1 MVRYKV
7 GEKMLVV
14 GLTGSIGTG
23 KSTVSNVLKT
33 KNINIIDADKISR
46 EILNNTTALNEI
58 FDYFGDEVKNPDGT
72 LNRKKLGNIVF
83 NDDVKLI
90 KLNSITHPKIK
101 ENINNKLLEYKE
113 NKEKIV
119 IVDAP
124 LLIEAKF
131 YDLVDKILLIVCD
144 EEVQI
149 NRIVKR
155 DNCSKE
161 DAILR
166 IKSQMS
172 QEDKKNY
179 ADYIIDNSYDLEI
192 LNKQVEEFLKNMEEI

>member
-23 KSTVSNVLKT
+23 KSTVSNVLKS

-58 FDYFGDEVKNPDGT
+58 FDYFGDEVKNSDGT

-101 ENINNKLLEYKE
+101 KIIEGRINEYKN

-131 YDLVDKILLIVCD
+131 YDLVDKILLIICD

-149 NRIVKR
+149 QRIIKR
-155 DNCSKE
+155 DNCSRE
-161 DAILR
+161 DAIVR

-172 QEDKKNY
+172 QEDKKTY

-192 LNKQVEEFLKNMEEI
+192 LNKQVEEFLKNMEGI

>member
-1 MVRYKV
+1 
-7 GEKMLVV
+7 MLVV

-23 KSTVSNVLKT
+23 KSTVSNILKN

-46 EILNNTTALNEI
+46 EILNNTTALDEI
-58 FDYFGDEVKNPDGT
+58 FEYFGDEVKNPDGT

-101 ENINNKLLEYKE
+101 QIIDSRINEYKINN
-113 NKEKIV
+113 EKMV

-124 LLIEAKF
+124 LLIEANF
-131 YDLVDKILLIVCD
+131 CDLVDKILLIVCD

-149 NRIVKR
+149 TRIIKR
-155 DNCSKE
+155 DNCSRE

-172 QEDKKNY
+172 QVDKKKY
-179 ADYIIDNSYDLEI
+179 ADYIIDNSYNLEI

>member
-1 MVRYKV
+1 
-7 GEKMLVV
+7 MLVV

-23 KSTVSNVLKT
+23 KSTVSNILKNR
-33 KNINIIDADKISR
+33 NIDIIDADKISR
-46 EILNNTTALNEI
+46 EILNNTTALDEI

-101 ENINNKLLEYKE
+101 QIIDSRINEYKINN
-113 NKEKIV
+113 EKMV

-124 LLIEAKF
+124 LLIEANF
-131 YDLVDKILLIVCD
+131 CELVDKILLIVCD

-149 NRIVKR
+149 TRIIKR
-155 DNCSKE
+155 DNCSRE

-172 QEDKKNY
+172 QVDKKKY

>member
-149 NRIVKR
+149 NRIIKR
-155 DNCSKE
+155 DNCSKK

-172 QEDKKNY
+172 QVDKKTY

>member
-1 MVRYKV
+1 
-7 GEKMLVV
+7 MLVV

-23 KSTVSNVLKT
+23 KSTVSSVLKS
-33 KNINIIDADKISR
+33 KNINIVDADKISR
-46 EILNNTTALNEI
+46 EILDNTTALNEI
-58 FDYFGDEVKNPDGT
+58 FDYFGDEVKNNDGT

-101 ENINNKLLEYKE
+101 SIITKKIEEYKE
-113 NKEKIV
+113 NNEEIV

-124 LLIEAKF
+124 LLIEANF
-131 YDLVDKILLIVCD
+131 LDLVQKVLLIVCD

-149 NRIVKR
+149 QRIIKR
-155 DNCSKE
+155 DNISRE

-172 QEDKKNY
+172 QNNKKNY

-192 LNKQVEEFLKNMEEI
+192 LNKQVEEFLRNIKEV

>member
-1 MVRYKV
+1 
-7 GEKMLVV
+7 MLVV

-23 KSTVSNVLKT
+23 KSTVSNILKS

-46 EILNNTTALNEI
+46 EILNSTNALNEI

-72 LNRKKLGNIVF
+72 LNRKKLGSIVF
-83 NDDVKLI
+83 SDDVKLI

-101 ENINNKLLEYKE
+101 ENIEQKINIAKVNN
-113 NKEKIV
+113 EKIV
-119 IVDAP
+119 VVDAA

-131 YDLVDKILLIVCD
+131 CDIVHKVLLITCD
-144 EEVQI
+144 VEVQI
-149 NRIVKR
+149 NRIMKR
-155 DNCSKE
+155 DNISRE
-161 DAILR
+161 DALLR

>member
-1 MVRYKV
+1 
-7 GEKMLVV
+7 MLVV

-23 KSTVSNVLKT
+23 KSTVSNILKN
-33 KNINIIDADKISR
+33 KNIEIIDADKISR
-46 EILNNTTALNEI
+46 EILNNTTALDEI
-58 FDYFGDEVKNPDGT
+58 FEYFGDEVKNPDGT

-101 ENINNKLLEYKE
+101 QIIDSRINEYKINN
-113 NKEKIV
+113 EKMV

-124 LLIEAKF
+124 LLIEANF
-131 YDLVDKILLIVCD
+131 CELVDKILLIICD

-149 NRIVKR
+149 TRIIKR
-155 DNCSKE
+155 DNCSRE

-172 QEDKKNY
+172 QVDKKKY

>member
-1 MVRYKV
+1 
-7 GEKMLVV
+7 MLVV

-23 KSTVSNVLKT
+23 KSTVSNIFKM

-46 EILNNTTALNEI
+46 EILNSTNALKEI
-58 FDYFGDEVKNPDGT
+58 FDYFGDEVKNSDGS
-72 LNRKKLGNIVF
+72 LDRKKLGSIVF

-101 ENINNKLLEYKE
+101 EIINEKIKEYK
-113 NKEKIV
+113 NNNEKV
-119 IVDAP
+119 VVVDAP

-131 YDLVDKILLIVCD
+131 YDLIDKILLIVCD
-144 EEVQI
+144 EEIQI
-149 NRIVKR
+149 KRIIKR
-155 DNCSKE
+155 DDCTRE

-172 QEDKKNY
+172 QADKKNY
-179 ADYIIDNSYDLEI
+179 ADYIIDNSYDFKI
-192 LNKQVEEFLKNMEEI
+192 LNKQVEEFLKNMEEIRCD